1 MITRADRPARLRP
14 WPATAARRLLAGG
27 AIAALLAL
35 VFAAY
40 LRPGFALDLANRFIL
55 CL

>member
-1 MITRADRPARLRP
+1 MRKRIKSLLLG
-14 WPATAARRLLAGG
+14 TAIIAVLA
-27 AIAALLAL
+27 A

-40 LRPGFALDLANRFIL
+40 LRPSFIFDLANRIVL